1 MTGKVARRPSPRAL
15 LASLVLACCC
25 APAMLAPA
33 GYAAGKAVRTGV
45 PTVATGRAHVQ
56 GASVTL
62 LGSVNPRGAAT
73 SYFFQYGA
81 TVAYGKQTTPATL
94 PAGSA
99 SIKVGQAAPGI
110 LPGYHYRLVAS
121 NANGPS
127 KPGKDRTFTTSTKR
141 RSKFSLAKPQAA
153 TVYGSSVTL
162 SGTLAGTG
170 NAARKIVL
178 QESPYP
184 FLTEFASIGLPTVT
198 GPTGAFSFRVPR
210 LAMTTQYRVS
220 TLDPRP
226 VYSSIV
232 TVDAAY
238 RVTLKVKTSSHKGIV
253 RLYGTVTPA
262 AVGAK
267 VFFQL
272 RKKVRPGHTEK
283 TEERTTRFATQ
294 FTTKVKRGT
303 STVSRF
309 SAIVKVSKGGSYQAR
324 VVRSKKG
331 PFVAGASST
340 VTLHSS

>member
-1 MTGKVARRPSPRAL
+1 MTGRVTRRSPVRTLPAYATVLCVCAL
-15 LASLVLACCC
+15 AA
-25 APAMLAPA
+25 LAPA
-33 GYAAGKAVRTGV
+33 GYAAVKTGV
-45 PTVATGRAHVQ
+45 PAVVTGHTHVQ

-81 TVAYGKQTTPATL
+81 TVGYGKQTTPAAL
-94 PAGSA
+94 PAGTA
-99 SIKVGQAAPGI
+99 AVKIGQAAPGI

-121 NANGPS
+121 NSFGPS
-127 KPGKDRTFTTSTKR
+127 KPGKDRTFTASATRK
-141 RSKFSLAKPQAA
+141 SKFSLTKPQVA
-153 TVYGSSVTL
+153 TVYGSSLTL
-162 SGTLAGTG
+162 SGTLTGSG

-184 FLTEFASIGLPTVT
+184 FLTEFTTIGLPSVT

-210 LAMTTQYRVS
+210 LAMTTQYRIS

-238 RVTLKVKTSSHKGIV
+238 RVTLRVKHSSRTGIV

-267 VFFQL
+267 VSFQSCA
-272 RKKVRPGHTEK
+272 RRCARAKPRRPKNGRRASPRSSRPRSSAARAPSRASARSSRCSRAAATRRAWSRARKVRLWP
-283 TEERTTRFATQ
+283 
-294 FTTKVKRGT
+294 
-303 STVSRF
+303 
-309 SAIVKVSKGGSYQAR
+309 AR
-324 VVRSKKG
+324 AL
-331 PFVAGASST
+331 P
-340 VTLHSS
+340 

>member
-1 MTGKVARRPSPRAL
+1 MTGRVARRAPLRTL
-15 LASLVLACCC
+15 LVCVCVWA
-25 APAMLAPA
+25 LAPA
-33 GYAAGKAVRTGV
+33 AQAAVKIGV
-45 PTVATGRAHVQ
+45 PIVVTGQTHVQ

-62 LGSVNPRGAAT
+62 LGSVNPRGSAT
-73 SYFFQYGA
+73 TYFFQYGA
-81 TVAYGKQTTPATL
+81 TVAYGKQTTPAAL
-94 PAGSA
+94 PAGTA

-121 NANGPS
+121 NSFGPS
-127 KPGKDRTFTTSTKR
+127 KPGRDRTFTTSTTR
-141 RSKFSLAKPQAA
+141 RSKFNLTKPQVA
-153 TVYGSSVTL
+153 TVYGGSVTL
-162 SGTLAGTG
+162 SGTLTGAG

-184 FLTEFASIGLPTVT
+184 FLTEFTTVGLPSVT

-210 LAMTTQYRVS
+210 LALTTQYRIS

-238 RVTLKVKTSSHKGIV
+238 RVTLKVKTSSRKGIV

-267 VFFQL
+267 LSFQL
-272 RKKVRPGHTEK
+272 RKKVRPGKTEK

-294 FTTKVKRGT
+294 FSTKVKRGT
-303 STVSRF
+303 SAVSRF
-309 SAIVKVSKGGSYQAR
+309 SAIVKVLRGGTYQAR
-324 VVRSKKG
+324 VDPSKKG
-331 PFVAGASST
+331 PLVAGTSST
-340 VTLHSS
+340 VLLHSASK